1 MKKKRKVP
9 LLRQM
14 SQTECGITSLSMI
27 FSYYG
32 YENALTELRKDVSG
46 SRSGISMLTLKKIG
60 ENYNF
65 DVSPLKIDVTKMTS
79 VESPLILFWEN
90 NHFLIL
96 EKIEKDH
103 FFIVDPSLGKY
114 VLKKSDVENKYS
126 GYCLLLKPNK
136 YFQPQKKKKKLN
148 FNLFE
153 EFFHHK
159 LGFIMMLVIAVVMQ
173 LSIVILPITTK
184 LIIDN
189 SIDAN
194 HFWEISNIKVILL
207 LMLVILVIQIVF
219 NYLNSYIINKIQRSV
234 DKVMIPNFVNHL
246 VNLPIKFFN
255 VRSTGDLV
263 LRTNNLEDVRQLVL
277 NQLITGFLNATTLF
291 VVINYMFSQSLIL
304 SLSLIIIGL
313 IQMFI
318 IIMGSK
324 SIQPISNLELSYK
337 SEQNA
342 KLSEMIHSINTIK
355 SLNEEETFYRDWKKA
370 LSKKIDASY
379 ELGKRKMKMDST
391 LKSLTITV
399 PIIITIVGV
408 ILTVSGDMSI
418 GSLFGFLS
426 LSTLFLMPFNNI
438 AESVVNINNTKSIL
452 NFVEDVATNEKEENI
467 GHLDKIKDAN
477 IKFKNVSF
485 RFDKYS
491 PELIRNVNI
500 SIEANS
506 NIAIIGASGSGKSTL
521 LSLLN
526 RVYKP
531 SNGEILIDDENIEKY
546 NIRFLR
552 ENIGIVTQEF
562 SIFNKTILENITLNN
577 EKYKEKDVYE
587 ALAGAALLEEVM
599 AMPQGINTM
608 LSENGTNISGGQRQ
622 RLAIARAL
630 IKKPKILILDEAT
643 SALDYKNEIEIDK
656 FLKENKATKITTSHS
671 LYNLK
676 RMDEIILICDG
687 EIVLSGKYED
697 IKNKKEFKQYIGDE

>member
-1 MKKKRKVP
+1 
-9 LLRQM
+9 
-14 SQTECGITSLSMI
+14 
-27 FSYYG
+27 
-32 YENALTELRKDVSG
+32 
-46 SRSGISMLTLKKIG
+46 
-60 ENYNF
+60 
-65 DVSPLKIDVTKMTS
+65 
-79 VESPLILFWEN
+79 
-90 NHFLIL
+90 
-96 EKIEKDH
+96 
-103 FFIVDPSLGKY
+103 
-114 VLKKSDVENKYS
+114 
-126 GYCLLLKPNK
+126 
-136 YFQPQKKKKKLN
+136 
-148 FNLFE
+148 
-153 EFFHHK
+153 
-159 LGFIMMLVIAVVMQ
+159 
-173 LSIVILPITTK
+173 
-184 LIIDN
+184 
-189 SIDAN
+189 
-194 HFWEISNIKVILL
+194 
-207 LMLVILVIQIVF
+207 
-219 NYLNSYIINKIQRSV
+219 IQRSV